1 MSMQDIIT
9 AKLAQA
15 LQPSHLDVVND
26 SDRHKGHAGHDGS
39 GESHFSVTVVSDS
52 FAGKSRVARQR
63 MIYDLLAY
71 ELQNGLHA
79 LSIKAFTPQEQP

>member
-15 LQPSHLDVVND
+15 LQPSLLDVVND

-79 LSIKAFTPQEQP
+79 LSIKAFTPQERL

>member
-1 MSMQDIIT
+1 MGMQDIIH

-15 LQPSHLDVVND
+15 LQPSQLDVVND
-26 SDRHKGHAGHDGS
+26 SGRHKGHAGDDGS
-39 GESHFSVTVVSDS
+39 GESHFTVTVVSDS